1 LPDWID
7 FQSGIFAF
15 SGSCYRVRF
24 QNDTLNEKLFCKHRQ
39 RVSTLKKWY
48 AFAVKTRRCFAAVFA
63 CREVSRTLL
72 LGKSQTLFENAK
84 IFAKIRFTFGKPYPR
99 RRSGGERDKL
109 PLSIFAER
117 G

>member
-15 SGSCYRVRF
+15 ASSYFRAYL
-24 QNDTLNEKLFCKHRQ
+24 QSDTLNGKLFCKHRQ
-39 RVSTLKKWY
+39 RVSTLKKWST
-48 AFAVKTRRCFAAVFA
+48 FAVKTRRQFAAVLA

-72 LGKSQTLFENAK
+72 LGKSQTLFETAK
-84 IFAKIRFTFGKPYPR
+84 LFVKIRFAFGKPYPR
-99 RRSGGERDKL
+99 RRSGGERDKP

-117 G
+117 R